1 MKTGVIIVAG
11 GKGTRMG
18 GDVKKQYLCI
28 GNKEILA
35 HTIEAF
41 EKMEEVTEIVVVVGK
56 EDIDYVSKDICQRY
70 SYTKV
75 KHIVAGGKERKD
87 SVWNGIEA
95 LSEDMSYIIV
105 HDGARPFIKA
115 EHVRRCLEKA
125 KEKGA
130 SILAVP
136 VKDTIKQVGISG
148 KIEGTPERSTLW
160 SVQTP
165 QIFERGLLIE
175 AHINGKENQLEVTD
189 DSMLV
194 EALGHNVWVVEG
206 DYTNIKIT
214 TPEDLIIGEV
224 FVEK

>member
-18 GDVKKQYLCI
+18 GNVKKQYLCI

-35 HTIEAF
+35 HTIETF

-56 EDIDYVSKDICQRY
+56 EDIDYVSKGICQKY
-70 SYTKV
+70 SYAKV

-87 SVWNGIEA
+87 SVWNGIEV
-95 LSEDMSYIIV
+95 LSEDINYIVV

-115 EHVRRCLEKA
+115 GNVRKCLEKA

-130 SILAVP
+130 SIVAVP
-136 VKDTIKQVGISG
+136 VKDTIKQVGTSG

-165 QIFERGLLIE
+165 QVFERGLLIE
-175 AHINGKENQLEVTD
+175 AHINGQENQLEVTD

-214 TPEDLIIGEV
+214 TPEDLIIGEI
-224 FVEK
+224 FVKK